1 MHPIE
6 TQNLPMSRSDIDTV
20 RELLRSK
27 PRPTGFA
34 ERRERLDAI
43 GSISPVAGDIRL
55 EPIRANGVPAEWSL
69 SPVGDASSVLLFFHG
84 GGYCSG
90 SIHRGLG
97 AEAGRAACPP
107 SLAGG
112 YPARAEAPLP

>member
-6 TQNLPMSRSDIDTV
+6 TQNLPMSRSEIDTV

-55 EPIRANGVPAEWSL
+55 EPIRVNGVPAEWSPIM
-69 SPVGDASSVLLFFHG
+69 PVNFRTSFW
-84 GGYCSG
+84 CS
-90 SIHRGLG
+90 RLG
-97 AEAGRAACPP
+97 IDGMT
-107 SLAGG
+107 
-112 YPARAEAPLP
+112 